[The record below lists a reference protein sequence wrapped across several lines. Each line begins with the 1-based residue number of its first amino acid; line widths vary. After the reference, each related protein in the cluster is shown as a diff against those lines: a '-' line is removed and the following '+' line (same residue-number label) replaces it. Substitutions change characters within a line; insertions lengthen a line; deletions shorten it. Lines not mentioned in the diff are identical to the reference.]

1 MQQNSNINKI
11 QSTDCSNFGGG
22 GVYGSVNSSASKKLS
37 FSIQSKPFGL
47 MNKKINMS
55 SNNNN
60 LNNIYNNNQQ
70 YIMNHNLPKFSQ
82 KKSNENITLLEKIKD
97 KVIKENKE
105 NKSNNK
111 IQTTLK
117 TNKEKNNK
125 VTKNITNNKTKEN
138 CNENKIINEDMWD
151 KGIDEKIN
159 YTKKEKNEEEE
170 EILSEELDEM
180 EVNSTNK
187 IPSISVHQ
195 NFIKTHYNC
204 ESGFSVNSNN
214 SNSNN
219 SSSRKKCFT
228 DPDILTNYSGN
239 INMAQSHPF
248 GGGGQE
254 NFSNILF
261 QTSRGF
267 GYPFKSSF
275 LSTNTNS
282 NNQSGQKIDSSPSN
296 ESGKSAPYLDKFNKL
311 QYNNSMVNIDRNN
324 TFVFPFT
331 GITPEG
337 IKHIYTNNF
346 NSNERLFRQ
355 PFSSNRTYYKKIDN
369 KFNNNFNNS
378 KKEKQVINLEDI
390 ALGKETRTTV
400 MIRNIP
406 IKYNDEHLEKELEL
420 FEGKYDCLYM
430 PFDYEKGG
438 NKGYAF
444 LNLKSPYHVLLFHKV
459 FCNKCW
465 MFFESKKMC
474 ELNFAN
480 FQGIDEIKKHA
491 KNYKGS
497 KKPRFYI
504 NTNNE
509 NNNIIEIPSNYLQ
522 LLLKTHPNMKFVK
535 NKQNNTIIVNSFE

>member
-1 MQQNSNINKI
+1 
-11 QSTDCSNFGGG
+11 
-22 GVYGSVNSSASKKLS
+22 
-37 FSIQSKPFGL
+37 

-70 YIMNHNLPKFSQ
+70 YIMNHNLPKYTQ
-82 KKSNENITLLEKIKD
+82 KKNNENVSLLEKIKD

-105 NKSNNK
+105 NKENKGNNK

-125 VTKNITNNKTKEN
+125 ITKNITNNKTKEN
-138 CNENKIINEDMWD
+138 CNENNIINEDMWD

-159 YTKKEKNEEEE
+159 YKKKEKNEEED

-180 EVNSTNK
+180 EINSTNK

-204 ESGFSVNSNN
+204 GSGFSMNSNN

-337 IKHIYTNNF
+337 IKHIYTNSF

-355 PFSSNRTYYKKIDN
+355 PFSSNRTYNKKTDN

-430 PFDYEKGG
+430 PFDFEKGG

-444 LNLKSPYHVLLFHKV
+444 LNLKSPYHVLLFHQI

-465 MFFESKKMC
+465 MFFESKKIC

-504 NTNNE
+504 NTKNE

-522 LLLKTHPNMKFVK
+522 LLLKAHPNMKFVK

>member
-1 MQQNSNINKI
+1 
-11 QSTDCSNFGGG
+11 
-22 GVYGSVNSSASKKLS
+22 
-37 FSIQSKPFGL
+37 
-47 MNKKINMS
+47 MS

-60 LNNIYNNNQQ
+60 INNIYNNNQQ
-70 YIMNHNLPKFSQ
+70 YIMNHNLPKYSQ
-82 KKSNENITLLEKIKD
+82 KKKNENVSLLEKIKD

-105 NKSNNK
+105 NKGGNK
-111 IQTTLK
+111 IQTNSLK
-117 TNKEKNNK
+117 ENKEKNNK
-125 VTKNITNNKTKEN
+125 IKKNISNKTKEDY
-138 CNENKIINEDMWD
+138 NENKIINEDMWD

-159 YTKKEKNEEEE
+159 YIKKEKKEKNEEEDE
-170 EILSEELDEM
+170 LLSEELDEM
-180 EVNSTNK
+180 EINSTNK
-187 IPSISVHQ
+187 IPSINVHQ

-204 ESGFSVNSNN
+204 GSGFSMNSNN

-239 INMAQSHPF
+239 LNMAQSHPF
-248 GGGGQE
+248 AGGGQE
-254 NFSNILF
+254 NISNILF
-261 QTSRGF
+261 QTTRGF

-337 IKHIYTNNF
+337 IKHIYTNSF

-355 PFSSNRTYYKKIDN
+355 PFSSNRTYNKKTDN

-430 PFDYEKGG
+430 PFDFEKGG

-444 LNLKSPYHVLLFHKV
+444 LNLKALI
-459 FCNKCW
+459 
-465 MFFESKKMC
+465 MFYYFIKFFAINVGCFLNLKK
-474 ELNFAN
+474 
-480 FQGIDEIKKHA
+480 
-491 KNYKGS
+491 Y
-497 KKPRFYI
+497 
-504 NTNNE
+504 
-509 NNNIIEIPSNYLQ
+509 
-522 LLLKTHPNMKFVK
+522 
-535 NKQNNTIIVNSFE
+535 VN